1 MSEKKNN
8 DNNHYPKEDRRKNSG
23 GIRAGGRRKSDKA
36 KIAPLGR
43 SSKIWFWLSIG
54 LSILIMIWTF
64 TIPFGDKPILQWQ
77 DSKKAPEPLLVD
89 EELRNHPE
97 HLMDSDQYVAYAME
111 IEDNLREQL
120 VEKYAVPENL
130 PDEKHAKKMLEK
142 VAAADQAAHL
152 ELKKQEAKLKDG
164 FGKGSVRA
172 LELERLE
179 ADLQEK
185 AH

>member
-1 MSEKKNN
+1 
-8 DNNHYPKEDRRKNSG
+8 
-23 GIRAGGRRKSDKA
+23 
-36 KIAPLGR
+36 
-43 SSKIWFWLSIG
+43 
-54 LSILIMIWTF
+54 
-64 TIPFGDKPILQWQ
+64 
-77 DSKKAPEPLLVD
+77 
-89 EELRNHPE
+89 
-97 HLMDSDQYVAYAME
+97 ME